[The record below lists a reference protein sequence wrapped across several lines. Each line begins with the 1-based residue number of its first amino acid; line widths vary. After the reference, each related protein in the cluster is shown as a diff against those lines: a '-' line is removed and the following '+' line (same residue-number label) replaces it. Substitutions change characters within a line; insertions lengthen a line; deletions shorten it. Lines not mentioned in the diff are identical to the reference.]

1 MLGCNIGERSGGG
14 LVVSHLLYADN
25 TLLFCGAN
33 EDQLAYLSWLLM
45 WFEAISEL
53 RINLNKSEI
62 IPVGNIV
69 DVESLASKLG
79 CKIGALPSSYLGL
92 LLGAPHN
99 SLNVWDS
106 IEERFGKRLAL
117 WKRQY
122 ISKGGR
128 IMLIKSNLA
137 SLTIYF
143 MSLFRLPRR
152 VRLRLEH
159 IQKKFLWGGGVL
171 KKKVAYGELDNGLF

>member
-1 MLGCNIGERSGGG
+1 MRLKGIFGEAQLHYAQLGSNSRPPSGNTFALPLGQDFIG
-14 LVVSHLLYADN
+14 
-25 TLLFCGAN
+25 
-33 EDQLAYLSWLLM
+33 
-45 WFEAISEL
+45 
-53 RINLNKSEI
+53 
-62 IPVGNIV
+62 
-69 DVESLASKLG
+69 
-79 CKIGALPSSYLGL
+79 KIGALPSSYLGL
-92 LLGAPHN
+92 LLGALHN

-106 IEERFGKRLAL
+106 IEERFRKRLAL

-143 MSLFRLPRR
+143 MSLFCLPRR

-159 IQKKFLWGGGVL
+159 IQRKFL
-171 KKKVAYGELDNGLF
+171 